1 MNSSRGLA
9 VPVIVVLTVLALGW
23 LLLGDR
29 LEEWSV
35 SISLLA
41 VALALGWS
49 FAVGGLLAVMTGKHK
64 GNDAA
69 PLALLGPDFF
79 LNLLVIGLT
88 LLALLLAIA
97 GASKL
102 AFALDIVAAAVT
114 AIGVLLVLG
123 KTKEVATH
131 TTTTEAPRSAHLDW
145 YQQVQV
151 LGPLATDPAMRS
163 ALVDLAEQCRYAASD
178 TAEGAP
184 QNGDIGR
191 AIGELANLV
200 TASPEELMAG
210 ITRIKRL
217 LSLRDVHLRTARS
230 KA

>member
-1 MNSSRGLA
+1 MNSSKGLA

-64 GNDAA
+64 GNDTA

-114 AIGVLLVLG
+114 AIGVLVLG
-123 KTKEVATH
+123 KVKEVVTH
-131 TTTTEAPRSAHLDW
+131 ATTTEAPRSAHLDW